1 MGKLAV
7 VSEELQTKVFV
18 FENNG
23 EGVKGSLTVTKCWS
37 IKYRRK
43 KFYQICTEYGACEG
57 KVKGCNKRF
66 EHMRGR

>member
-23 EGVKGSLTVTKCWS
+23 EGVTGSLTVTK
-37 IKYRRK
+37 Y
-43 KFYQICTEYGACEG
+43 
-57 KVKGCNKRF
+57 
-66 EHMRGR
+66 